1 MKNEFL
7 KLTDAVYKMLE
18 YFPDSDPLKSRA
30 KEKSLAIMDNLALI
44 FGTEGWASFQ
54 KEKIQNQT
62 LEDIDTFLGYLKIAK
77 SQGWL
82 SPINF
87 LIISNEYQKICQQ
100 LSQSTERLPKIE
112 IPNVLQECTQIVKK
126 SVLSNTETPAAT
138 FSDRQKKIVKFLE
151 DNEKAQVM
159 DLQTVLPTVTKRTI
173 RRDLDELLKS
183 GKISRLGE
191 FNQIF
196 YKIA

>member
-7 KLTDAVYKMLE
+7 KLTDAVYRMLE